1 MPRWE
6 VKYSE
11 KAEQQL
17 KKLDNSAR
25 KIIERFV
32 KRLPDY
38 PNPRDIGKALKGQFA
53 GLWRYHVDDY
63 RLICSIHDNVLTI
76 EIVKIGHRKEVYKRK

>member
-1 MPRWE
+1 MLHWE

-32 KRLPDY
+32 KRLHDY
-38 PNPRDIGKALKGQFA
+38 QNPRDIGKALKGQFT
-53 GLWRYHVDDY
+53 GLWRYRVDDY

-76 EIVKIGHRKEVYKRK
+76 EIVKIGHRKEVYK